1 MKKSKPSHFYSIFS
15 TAIVL
20 LLLGLFALVI
30 LHTNDLSNI
39 LKEKIGIVVEFA
51 NDHNETQVAR
61 IQQLLESKTEVLSDK
76 TVFISRHNALER
88 MKKVST
94 IELDSLDNPFLDVL
108 RFHIKAPHYSQSKL
122 KELQEEIEKYDG
134 VQHVYYDNATI
145 VHLKKNLSRLAY
157 VLLFIGLI
165 FILLSAAIIRNTI
178 ALSLN
183 ADRKEVRTMQLV
195 GAKRGFVKMPYLKSA
210 IYIGFKAALIAAIVL
225 IAFIGILSIYLP
237 DVYAILNWVYVAIVV
252 LFVFLISMVISVY
265 VTDATLN
272 TYLK

>member
-20 LLLGLFALVI
+20 LLLGLFALAI
-30 LHTNDLSNI
+30 LHTHDLSNI
-39 LKEKIGIVVEFA
+39 LKEKIGVVVEFTH
-51 NDHNETQVAR
+51 DHNETQVAR
-61 IQQLLESKTEVLSDK
+61 IQKLLDKKTEIFNEK
-76 TVFISRHNALER
+76 TVFISAENALDR
-88 MKKVST
+88 MRKVSM
-94 IELDSLDNPFLDVL
+94 IELDSTDNPFLDVL
-108 RFHIKAPHYSQSKL
+108 RFHIRAPHYSQSKL

-134 VQHVYYDNATI
+134 VQQVYYDNTTI
-145 VHLKKNLSRLAY
+145 THLKKNLSRLAY
-157 VLLFIGLI
+157 VLLFIGLV

-210 IYIGFKAALIAAIVL
+210 IYIGFKAALIAVLIL
-225 IAFIGILSIYLP
+225 IAFIIFLSIYLM

-252 LFVFLISMVISVY
+252 LFVFVTSMVISVF

-272 TYLK
+272 KYLK